1 MRYWDS
7 SAVLPLLVNEGAS
20 ASMLDIIELDSTIVT
35 WWGTRVECVSA
46 LARLERERSLD
57 ARAMRAALARLD
69 ALSRT
74 WIEVPALEDVR
85 THAIRLL
92 RTHTLHA
99 ADSLQ
104 LAAALIASNFQP
116 STLHV
121 VSLDVRLSDAAER
134 EGFAVSMI

>member
-1 MRYWDS
+1 
-7 SAVLPLLVNEGAS
+7 
-20 ASMLDIIELDSTIVT
+20 MLAMIELDPTIVT

-69 ALSRT
+69 ALGRT

-85 THAIRLL
+85 IHAIRLL
-92 RTHTLHA
+92 RTHTLRL

-116 STLHV
+116 STLDV
-121 VSLDVRLSDAAER
+121 VSLDARLSDAAER